1 MTIEEEILKRKKLQ
15 RKKLEPYGFQ
25 KEKDKYY
32 YQKNFFDHS
41 FQAQIAISKSGK
53 LTGKVI
59 DLDTKEEYTNFRI
72 ENVVGDFAN
81 KVKEEYENILKDI
94 AKNCYKDESFIYPQ
108 SNRIADRILEK
119 YQVKPEFLWNKFP
132 SDGVFRNQR
141 SDKWFGLIMNI
152 NKSKLDKTTD
162 QDIEILNVKLDDLV
176 EKETKKEGI
185 YPGYHLSKKSWVTI
199 ILDDTLTDEKIMDL
213 IDISF
218 SLSDKKEEWLIPANP
233 NYYDITGAFNNTDI
247 LTWKQSSNVL
257 VGDTVYIYVGKP
269 YSAILYQ
276 CEAVEVNIPYEYQS
290 KDVSMHYVMKL
301 KLKKKYKEDEFT
313 LDKLKAYGVKS
324 IRGPRSIPAKLSK
337 ELKNEINDKR
347 KNY

>member
-132 SDGVFRNQR
+132 SDGVFRNQS
-141 SDKWFGLIMNI
+141 SDKWFGLIMNN

-269 YSAILYQ
+269 YSAILFQ

-313 LDKLKAYGVKS
+313 LDKLKEYGVKS